1 VNDSANKFIAIDEQD
16 VWFVDEEILL
26 LLSKLKELFT
36 PICTLNTLVCVYI
49 RWSGWR
55 LFH

>member
-49 RWSGWR
+49 R
-55 LFH
+55 